1 MSIVPEIHDWFTD
14 QLKYEGYSYA
24 EFSNPQGIA
33 EGPVKI
39 RFDESG
45 ETSVEMKVEKITP
58 QPLHQLFFFN
68 KTKNNKE
75 GTEVLAFGSA
85 DSKKNTCKK
94 LTINTSEGTFSTRGE
109 IFYDSQFKNGD
120 LNFLHA
126 LLQFESKDSGNAK
139 YWVLPLSNF
148 LSGFAE
154 FDPSLEHHPLR
165 VFTFPGWEEF
175 QQEEQSLLM
184 GGILNHL
191 ILFDFSNTKGFI
203 EPLVDYEERKR
214 KLEEGEVE
222 SLITSVMVGEIGSN
236 SIEISDIY
244 KCFFWDFLF
253 LLSFATGTEVE
264 SPWIEFRDD
273 QGNLV
278 RRIHFRFSLPKI
290 MEKRHVILKEL
301 MSPPPDTGI
310 GVLLTQVQAS
320 ESFKKPH
327 LRVLLQHILQGGPS
341 NTSMEDRMTYLSRS
355 LDGLCRHYGVTTQD
369 FGKDLF
375 AHHASSVKEILEKA
389 SKEIQELAKDATLN
403 SDGSQSALLN
413 RIAERTKQGPMGG
426 KDKAFGLAII
436 NLLKLPRFDLPDA
449 NVLTDYSSPVT
460 KKDWPSTLSYYRG
473 VVLHEGYFG
482 SPESID
488 HNDVIVIM
496 NHLHDIMVRIA
507 FKIVGYTGNYQPT
520 VKPANALYPVDWVTS
535 SSLPSQLG
543 YQ

>member
-1 MSIVPEIHDWFTD
+1 MSIVPEINNWFTD
-14 QLKYEGYSYA
+14 QLDYEGYGYV
-24 EFSNPQGIA
+24 EFSDPQGIA
-33 EGPVKI
+33 EGPVTI
-39 RFDESG
+39 RFDEFG
-45 ETSVEMKVEKITP
+45 KTSVEMKVEKIIP
-58 QPLHQLFFFN
+58 KPLHPLFFFN
-68 KTKNNKE
+68 KTKTTQE

-85 DSKKNTCKK
+85 DSKKNPCEK
-94 LTINTSEGTFSTRGE
+94 LTVTTSKGTFFTHGKV
-109 IFYDSQFKNGD
+109 FYDSRFGNGD

-148 LSGFAE
+148 LSHFVE

-165 VFTFPGWEEF
+165 ILTFPDGKELSGEEN
-175 QQEEQSLLM
+175 LR
-184 GGILNHL
+184 L
-191 ILFDFSNTKGFI
+191 ILFNFANTKGFI

-264 SPWIEFRDD
+264 SPWIELRDD

-278 RRIHFRFSLPKI
+278 RRIHLRFSLPKI

-301 MSPPPDTGI
+301 IFPRTPDTGI

-320 ESFKKPH
+320 ESFKKPQ
-327 LRVLLQHILQGGPS
+327 LRILLQYILQGGPS
-341 NTSMEDRMTYLSRS
+341 TISSMEDRMAYLCIG
-355 LDGLCRHYGVTTQD
+355 LDGLCRYYGVTT
-369 FGKDLF
+369 KN
-375 AHHASSVKEILEKA
+375 LEKGLA
-389 SKEIQELAKDATLN
+389 SNYASTVKKILKNASEEIQQLAALTDDSSQIDILAT
-403 SDGSQSALLN
+403 
-413 RIAERTKQGPMGG
+413 IAKRTKDTPAGTA
-426 KDKAFGLAII
+426 KEFGLAVV
-436 NLLKLPRFDLPDA
+436 DLIALFEFHDA
-449 NVLTDYSSPVT
+449 EVVRDHYITQKRN
-460 KKDWPSTLSYYRG
+460 WPKTLSYYRG

-482 SPESID
+482 SAESID
-488 HNDVIVIM
+488 YNDVIVIM

-507 FKIVGYTGNYQPT
+507 FKIAGYTGNYQPT
-520 VKPANALYPVDWVTS
+520 VRSANALYPLDWVTS

-543 YQ
+543 YK